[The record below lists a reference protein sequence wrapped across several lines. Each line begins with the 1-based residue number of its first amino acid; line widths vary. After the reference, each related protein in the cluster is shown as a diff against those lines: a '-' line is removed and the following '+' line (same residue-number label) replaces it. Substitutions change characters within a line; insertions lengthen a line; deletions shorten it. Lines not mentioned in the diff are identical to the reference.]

1 MWLVRGDAGVQLQFT
16 VYRNGSP
23 LNLTGLTGTMRLT
36 SPTGVVQSGLVLV
49 AVNLANG
56 IVGYTPTSGIFNE
69 DGAWQLQ
76 LTFTDGAA
84 ITFRTKKTTI
94 NVEPQL

>member
-16 VYRNGSP
+16 VYRRGVTV
-23 LNLTGLTGTMRLT
+23 NLTGLTGTMRLI
-36 SPTGVVQSGLVLV
+36 SPGGTAQTVNLV

-69 DGAWQLQ
+69 DGVWRAQLV
-76 LTFTDGAA
+76 LTDGAN
-84 ITFRTKKTTI
+84 ITFRTKTI
-94 NVEPQL
+94 AITVEPQL